1 MGHYSLLIMFPFLL
15 YERGNEN
22 MLPITRKISAY
33 NFYKGNTVEY
43 IVIHDV
49 GALGQALDNGNYFQV
64 ERGASAHYFVDDA
77 HIVQVIEDFNG
88 AWHVGDGNNAYG
100 INNQNSIGIEMCLT
114 PNWKVSAATQNNTV
128 DLVRS
133 LKAKY
138 PNAKIVRHY
147 DASRKMCPRSMSA
160 NNWAEWNAF
169 KVRLEGGTSTPAPTP
184 STSGATHTVAKGE
197 TLYRISKNTGVTV
210 SKLKSLNGLSSS
222 TITVGQVLKL
232 SDTPV
237 VAAPAPTPKP
247 ISSAWVKESGTFR
260 PFFTI
265 NVRSNPST
273 AGTLVATYE
282 AGDLVHYDSYMND
295 GTYTWIH
302 YVSFSGADRYMV
314 CRQSGTAW
322 GSFS

>member
-1 MGHYSLLIMFPFLL
+1 
-15 YERGNEN
+15 

-49 GALGQALDNGNYFQV
+49 GALGQALANANYFSV
-64 ERGASAHYFVDDA
+64 ERDASAHYFTDDTT
-77 HIVQVIEDFNG
+77 IVQVVEDFNG
-88 AWHVGDGNNAYG
+88 AWHIGDGWDKNLNRAKYG
-100 INNQNSIGIEMCLT
+100 IHNQNSIGIEMCLNS
-114 PNWKVSAATQNNTV
+114 NWKVTAATQQNTV
-128 DLVRS
+128 DLVRH

-147 DASRKMCPRSMSA
+147 DASRKKCPGSMSA

-169 KVRLEGGTSTPAPTP
+169 KLRLEGNSGASTSVSTPAQ
-184 STSGATHTVAKGE
+184 GNTHTVAKGE

-210 SKLKSLNGLSSS
+210 AKLKSLNGLSSS
-222 TITVGQVLKL
+222 VIAVGQVLKL
-232 SDTPV
+232 SNAPAV
-237 VAAPAPTPKP
+237 VVPAPAPKP
-247 ISSAWVKESGTFR
+247 VAASSSWVKESGTFR

-265 NVRSNPST
+265 NVRSNPNT
-273 AGTLVATYE
+273 ASTLVATYD
-282 AGDLVHYDSYMND
+282 AGDLIHYDSYMND

-302 YVSFSGADRYMV
+302 YVSYNGANRYLV

-322 GSFS
+322 GTFS

>member
-1 MGHYSLLIMFPFLL
+1 
-15 YERGNEN
+15 

-33 NFYKGNTVEY
+33 NFYKGNKVEY

-77 HIVQVIEDFNG
+77 HIVQVVEDFNG
-88 AWHVGDGNNAYG
+88 AWHIGDGWDKNLNKAKYG
-100 INNQNSIGIEMCLT
+100 IHNQNSIGIEMCLT
-114 PNWKVSAATQNNTV
+114 SAWKVSAATQNNTV
-128 DLVRS
+128 DLVHS
-133 LKAKY
+133 LKAKH

-147 DASRKMCPRSMSA
+147 DASRKMCPRSMSG
-160 NNWAEWNAF
+160 NNWAEWHAF
-169 KVRLEGGTSTPAPTP
+169 KIRLEGGSGTPAPTP
-184 STSGATHTVAKGE
+184 TTSGANTHTVVKGE

-232 SDTPV
+232 SDTPAIV
-237 VAAPAPTPKP
+237 IPAPKP
-247 ISSAWVKESGTFR
+247 VSSAWVKESGTFR

-265 NVRSNPST
+265 NVRSNPNTSS
-273 AGTLVATYE
+273 TLVATYD

-322 GSFS
+322 GTFS

>member
-1 MGHYSLLIMFPFLL
+1 
-15 YERGNEN
+15 

-49 GALGQALDNGNYFQV
+49 GALGQAIANANYFSV
-64 ERGASAHYFVDDA
+64 EREASAHYFVDDA
-77 HIVQVIEDFNG
+77 HIVQVVEDFNG
-88 AWHVGDGNNAYG
+88 AWHVGDGWDNNLKKAKYG
-100 INNQNSIGIEMCLT
+100 IHNQNSIGIEMCLT
-114 PNWKVSAATQNNTV
+114 SDWKVSQATQNNTV

-147 DASRKMCPRSMSA
+147 DASRKTCPRSMSA

-169 KVRLEGGTSTPAPTP
+169 KARLEGGTSTPAPTP
-184 STSGATHTVAKGE
+184 STSRTTHTVVKGE

-210 SKLKSLNGLSSS
+210 SRLKSLNGLSSS
-222 TITVGQVLKL
+222 VIQVGQVLKL

-237 VAAPAPTPKP
+237 VATPAPKPAPKP
-247 ISSAWVKESGTFR
+247 ASSEWVKESGTFR

-273 AGTLVATYE
+273 ASTLVATYD

-302 YVSFSGADRYMV
+302 YVSFSGANRYMV
-314 CRQSGTAW
+314 CRMNGKAW
-322 GSFS
+322 GTFS

>member
-1 MGHYSLLIMFPFLL
+1 
-15 YERGNEN
+15 

-49 GALGQALDNGNYFQV
+49 GALGQALANANYFQV
-64 ERGASAHYFVDDA
+64 ERGASANYFTDDYT
-77 HIVQVIEDFNG
+77 IVQVVEDFNG
-88 AWHVGDGNNAYG
+88 AWHVGDGNNKYG
-100 INNQNSIGIEMCLT
+100 INNQNSIGIEMCLNS
-114 PNWKVSAATQNNTV
+114 NWKVSAATQQNTV
-128 DLVRS
+128 DLVRH

-147 DASRKMCPRSMSA
+147 DASRKNCPGSMSG
-160 NNWAEWNAF
+160 NNWAEWLAF
-169 KVRLEGGTSTPAPTP
+169 KARCEGNSGTVTAPSTPAQ
-184 STSGATHTVAKGE
+184 GNTHTVAKGE

-210 SKLKSLNGLSSS
+210 AKLKSLNGLSSS
-222 TITVGQVLKL
+222 VIAVGQVLKL
-232 SDTPV
+232 SDAPAV
-237 VAAPAPTPKP
+237 VVPAPKPVAAST
-247 ISSAWVKESGTFR
+247 AWVNESGTFR

-273 AGTLVATYE
+273 ASTLVATYD
-282 AGDLVHYDSYMND
+282 AGDLIHYDSYMND

-302 YVSFSGADRYMV
+302 YVSFSGANRYLV

-322 GSFS
+322 GTFS